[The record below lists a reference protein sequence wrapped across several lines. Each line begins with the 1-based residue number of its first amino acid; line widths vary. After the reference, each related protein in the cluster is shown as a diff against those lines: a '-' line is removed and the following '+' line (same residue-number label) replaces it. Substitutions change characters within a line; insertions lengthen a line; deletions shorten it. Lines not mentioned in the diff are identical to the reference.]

1 MPPNILELLEICH
14 ALHLELEIKYEL
26 HQRTFCSHP
35 VAENSCQFYIVE
47 HFDDLFQLLFFSFTF
62 DVSSSKRKVG
72 RRQFKF
78 LSHCKLWFV
87 FAVRICFLGTF
98 VFLLKN
104 EDCCNSNQNVNLN
117 SFVTVWDLKQQK
129 KMAACTMTKILSK
142 L

>member
-1 MPPNILELLEICH
+1 MNCISEH
-14 ALHLELEIKYEL
+14 FALTQWLK
-26 HQRTFCSHP
+26 
-35 VAENSCQFYIVE
+35 NSYQFYIVE

-98 VFLLKN
+98 GFLLKN

-117 SFVTVWDLKQQK
+117 SFVTVWALKQQK
-129 KMAACTMTKILSK
+129 KMVACTMTKILSK